1 MSQILQEERRLR
13 CKTDSWTR
21 QLNPPQR
28 NITPTMT
35 NIEWIFLDL
44 GWTLVD
50 ETRAHRA
57 RLRGV
62 CERVGEFGL
71 RHSVD
76 ELMELCEQAA
86 TDFAPSPFRAML
98 ARLDLTEEQ
107 RRSVVSAVRYVKEL
121 EELYPGVPE
130 MLETLSRKFRL
141 GIIAN
146 QSEGT
151 EKRLSE
157 WDIRDHFSIVLAS
170 AELGLSKPD
179 SRIFGAAVS
188 RAGCAPEGVL
198 MVGDRLD
205 NDIGPAKSQG
215 CMTMRV
221 LQGYS
226 RFQTP
231 RRAAEIPDLTIS
243 SIRELQDMRS
253 AMRLRPGRCGLA
265 PLRGS

>member
-1 MSQILQEERRLR
+1 
-13 CKTDSWTR
+13 
-21 QLNPPQR
+21 
-28 NITPTMT
+28 MT

-62 CERVGEFGL
+62 CERVRGYGM

-76 ELMELCEQAA
+76 ELIRLCEQAA
-86 TDFAPSPFRAML
+86 TNFAPSPFRAML
-98 ARLDLTEEQ
+98 ARLDLTEDQ
-107 RRSVVSAVRYVKEL
+107 RHAIESAARYAKER
-121 EELYPGVPE
+121 ELMYPGVPE

-141 GIIAN
+141 GVIAN

-151 EKRLSE
+151 EKRLSD
-157 WDIRDHFSIVLAS
+157 WGIRDRFSVVLAS
-170 AELGLSKPD
+170 AELGISKPD

-188 RAGCAPEGVL
+188 RAGCTPDGIL

-205 NDIGPAKSQG
+205 SDVGPAKSRG
-215 CMTMRV
+215 CLTMRV
-221 LQGYS
+221 LQGFS

-243 SIRELQDMRS
+243 SIRELQGIRS

-265 PLRGS
+265 PL

>member
-1 MSQILQEERRLR
+1 
-13 CKTDSWTR
+13 
-21 QLNPPQR
+21 
-28 NITPTMT
+28 MT

-62 CERVGEFGL
+62 CERVRGYGM

-76 ELMELCEQAA
+76 ELMRMCEQAA
-86 TDFAPSPFRAML
+86 TNFAPSPFRAML
-98 ARLDLTEEQ
+98 ARLDLAEEQ
-107 RRSVVSAVRYVKEL
+107 RRAIASAVRYAKEL
-121 EELYPGVPE
+121 EVLYPGVPE

-141 GIIAN
+141 GVVAN

-151 EKRLSE
+151 DKRLSE
-157 WDIRDHFSIVLAS
+157 WGIRGHFSIVLAS

-179 SRIFGAAVS
+179 PRIFGAAIS
-188 RAGCAPEGVL
+188 RAGCAPDGVL

-205 NDIGPAKSQG
+205 NDIGPAKSHG
-215 CMTMRV
+215 CLTMRV
-221 LQGYS
+221 LQGFS

-243 SIRELQDMRS
+243 SITELQGIRS

-265 PLRGS
+265 PL

>member
-1 MSQILQEERRLR
+1 MQSLQTVNRLEVLWTQNPVVFAEDMYVR
-13 CKTDSWTR
+13 LQRAFTPMTD
-21 QLNPPQR
+21 
-28 NITPTMT
+28 
-35 NIEWIFLDL
+35 IEWVFLDL

-57 RLRGV
+57 RLMGV
-62 CERVGEFGL
+62 CERVRRFGL

-86 TDFAPSPFRAML
+86 TEFAPSPFRAML
-98 ARLDLTEEQ
+98 SRFDLTEEQ
-107 RRSVVSAVRYVKEL
+107 RRAVESAVRYAKEL
-121 EELYPGVPE
+121 EVLYPGVPE
-130 MLETLSRKFRL
+130 MLRTLSRKFRL

-151 EKRLSE
+151 EKRLSD
-157 WDIRDHFSIVLAS
+157 WSIRDHFSVVLAS

-179 SRIFGAAVS
+179 SRIFGAAIS

-205 NDIGPAKSQG
+205 NDIGPARSQG
-215 CMTMRV
+215 CLTMRV
-221 LQGYS
+221 LQGFS

-231 RRAAEIPDLTIS
+231 RRAAEIPDFTIS
-243 SIRELQDMRS
+243 SIRELRGIRS
-253 AMRLRPGRCGLA
+253 AMRLRPGHCGLA
-265 PLRGS
+265 PL

>member
-1 MSQILQEERRLR
+1 
-13 CKTDSWTR
+13 
-21 QLNPPQR
+21 
-28 NITPTMT
+28 MT

-57 RLRGV
+57 RLKGV
-62 CERVGEFGL
+62 YERMAAFGL

-76 ELMELCEQAA
+76 ELMRLCEQAA
-86 TDFAPSPFRAML
+86 TEFAPSPFRAML
-98 ARLDLTEEQ
+98 ARLNLTGEQ
-107 RRSVVSAVRYVKEL
+107 RHAVASAARYEKGH
-121 EELYPGVPE
+121 EELYPDVPE

-157 WDIRDHFSIVLAS
+157 WGIRGHFSIVLAS

-179 SRIFGAAVS
+179 SRIFSSAIS
-188 RAGCAPEGVL
+188 LAGCTPEGVL

-205 NDIGPAKSQG
+205 NDIGPAKSRG
-215 CMTMRV
+215 CLTMRV
-221 LQGYS
+221 LQGFS

-231 RRAAEIPDLTIS
+231 RRPDEIPDITI
-243 SIRELQDMRS
+243 
-253 AMRLRPGRCGLA
+253 PGIHEIPDRIA
-265 PLRGS
+265 A

>member
-1 MSQILQEERRLR
+1 
-13 CKTDSWTR
+13 
-21 QLNPPQR
+21 
-28 NITPTMT
+28 MT

-62 CERVGEFGL
+62 CERVGAFGM

-76 ELMELCEQAA
+76 ELMWWCEQAA

-98 ARLDLTEEQ
+98 DRLNLTEEQ
-107 RRSVVSAVRYVKEL
+107 RHAVASAVRYEKSH

-141 GIIAN
+141 GVIAN

-151 EKRLSE
+151 EKRLSD
-157 WDIRDHFSIVLAS
+157 WGIRDRFSVVLAS

-179 SRIFGAAVS
+179 PRIFGAAVS
-188 RAGCAPEGVL
+188 QAGCAPDGIL

-205 NDIGPAKSQG
+205 NDIGPSKSQG
-215 CMTMRV
+215 CLTMRV
-221 LQGYS
+221 LQGFS
-226 RFQTP
+226 RYQTP
-231 RRAAEIPDLTIS
+231 RRAAEIPDFTIS
-243 SIRELQDMRS
+243 SIRELRSIRS
-253 AMRLRPGRCGLA
+253 AMRLRPGRCGLT
-265 PLRGS
+265 PL